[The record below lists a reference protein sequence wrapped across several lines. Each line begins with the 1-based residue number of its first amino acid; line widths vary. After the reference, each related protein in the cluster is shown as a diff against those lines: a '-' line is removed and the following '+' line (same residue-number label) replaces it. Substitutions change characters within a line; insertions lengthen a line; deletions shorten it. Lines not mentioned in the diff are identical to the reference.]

1 MAAPTPMLIT
11 LCETSSR
18 RTNSIVKQ
26 SKADR
31 IRKQRKK
38 KPQGC
43 KAVLEDIQ
51 ERTSVSSGEAEFITF
66 KFRLE
71 NGQLVYRNAPP
82 LLASRSVTWKMIS
95 GILGADLGL
104 DYRQWI
110 KARSLKDL
118 IGRKVLVAIAQKVN
132 RNGNAYTHVEEVFP
146 A

>member
-1 MAAPTPMLIT
+1 M
-11 LCETSSR
+11 SF
-18 RTNSIVKQ
+18 VKQ

-38 KPQGC
+38 KPRGC

-51 ERTSVSSGEAEFITF
+51 EQTGEREFITF

-82 LLASRSVTWKMIS
+82 LLSSHSVTWKMIS
-95 GILGADLGL
+95 GILGADLSL